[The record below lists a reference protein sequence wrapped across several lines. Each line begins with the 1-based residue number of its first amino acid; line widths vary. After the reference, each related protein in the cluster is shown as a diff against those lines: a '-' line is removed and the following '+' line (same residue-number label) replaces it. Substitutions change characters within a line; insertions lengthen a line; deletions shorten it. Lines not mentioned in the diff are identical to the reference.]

1 MNLSKANTFSFR
13 KELNNYLVSF
23 SRGNEDEAVKD
34 SKILYCAA
42 SLYYLSLL
50 YEKKGMIYEALDAL
64 VESHEVFPES
74 SAVMKRTAEKMALLN
89 LKEESLDMYRK
100 AIKILPFDID
110 LRIEYIKLL
119 YIYKMDR
126 EAVDEINYISTITK
140 KVHNFENDLP
150 KINKTVSDLSR
161 YNESCGYSHDSCSE
175 MILNGFVETLYTH
188 LKKNPNDKKLIGR
201 IIEVFGELGRVDK
214 MLSFSEDFAASHI
227 DSGQLDR
234 EIVPFINDAYNNFKI
249 LSDREKDSV
258 VGRVEKLRSAIG
270 NISNPEDNMQY
281 GVTSGSAVTQEGLK

>member
-1 MNLSKANTFSFR
+1 
-13 KELNNYLVSF
+13 
-23 SRGNEDEAVKD
+23 
-34 SKILYCAA
+34 
-42 SLYYLSLL
+42 
-50 YEKKGMIYEALDAL
+50 
-64 VESHEVFPES
+64 
-74 SAVMKRTAEKMALLN
+74 
-89 LKEESLDMYRK
+89 
-100 AIKILPFDID
+100 
-110 LRIEYIKLL
+110 
-119 YIYKMDR
+119 
-126 EAVDEINYISTITK
+126 
-140 KVHNFENDLP
+140 
-150 KINKTVSDLSR
+150 
-161 YNESCGYSHDSCSE
+161 
-175 MILNGFVETLYTH
+175 LNGFVETLYTH